1 MNSGHRERLRKKYLK
16 GGFNALHDYEMLELL
31 LTFVIPRRDVKPI
44 AKAMLVK
51 FKDMQ
56 GVMDASLKDLTDCRG
71 IGENAATMLLLLKD
85 LCTEYLTI
93 KIKKTDV
100 VGSPADV
107 VNFARMCLGAA
118 RQETFMILYLN
129 TKNHV
134 LDYDRHEGTVDR
146 AAVYPRNIIKR
157 CLELHA
163 SSIILVHNHP
173 SGQTEPSPADINIT
187 REIDKAAGAVGI
199 TLHDHIVVSSQ
210 GYCSFREN
218 RLI

>member
-1 MNSGHRERLRKKYLK
+1 MDIERLRSKYLK
-16 GGFNALHDYEMLELL
+16 SGINALHDYEVLELL

-44 AKAMLVK
+44 AKEMLLK
-51 FKDMQ
+51 FKDLQ
-56 GVMDASLKDLTDCRG
+56 GVMDASLKDLTTCKG
-71 IGENAATMLLLLKD
+71 IGENAATMFLLLKD
-85 LCTEYLTI
+85 MCSEYLTV

-100 VGSPADV
+100 VGSPTDV
-107 VNFARMCLGAA
+107 VNFARMVLGGAK
-118 RQETFMILYLN
+118 QETFMVLYLN

-134 LDYDRHEGTVDR
+134 LEYDRHEGTVDR

-173 SGQTEPSPADINIT
+173 SGMTNPSPADINIT
-187 REIDKAAGAVGI
+187 RGIDQAATAVGI
-199 TLHDHIVVSSQ
+199 ALHDHIIVSSQ
-210 GYCSFREN
+210 GYHSFREN